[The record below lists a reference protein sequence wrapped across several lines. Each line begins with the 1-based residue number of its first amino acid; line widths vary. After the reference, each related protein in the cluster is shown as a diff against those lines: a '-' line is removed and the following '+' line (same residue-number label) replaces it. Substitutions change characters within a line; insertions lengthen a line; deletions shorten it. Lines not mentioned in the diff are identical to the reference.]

1 MKLEAENVKETEASA
16 ELIRELMADDARR
29 GSQLYKP
36 FAMLILVS
44 CLSFAAGC
52 FNSMRE
58 SDDDV
63 VESGSSSWSVELGV
77 GIRGV
82 CEIGMTEEEVLSR
95 CRFAYSDWKDDTA
108 HAEINQAFVWFPN
121 CGVYSFFSGK
131 HGGVR
136 KCGAVNIVFK
146 KPRVADIA
154 SEDEH
159 RNCSRVGIFSGT
171 IPRFESVDRISWDDI
186 FERYGKHKVK
196 AKMLLEYQGSEP
208 LLLGDFENYPCMIY
222 RKLGV
227 SFSGSSDE
235 VTSMQLFAPVQ

>member
-1 MKLEAENVKETEASA
+1 MKLETENVKETEASA

-52 FNSMRE
+52 FNSMPE
-58 SDDDV
+58 SGDDM
-63 VESGSSSWSVELGV
+63 VERGSSSWSVELGV

-95 CRFAYSDWKDDTA
+95 WRFAYSDWKDDAA
-108 HAEINQAFVWFPN
+108 HVEINQSFVWFPN

-131 HGGVR
+131 RGDVR
-136 KCGAVNIVFK
+136 KCVAVNIVFK
-146 KPRVADIA
+146 EPQFADTA
-154 SEDEH
+154 SEDVH
-159 RNCSRVGIFSGT
+159 RDCSRVGIFSGT
-171 IPRFESVDRISWDDI
+171 IPRFDPGERISWEAVL
-186 FERYGKHKVK
+186 ERYGKHKMT
-196 AKMLLEYQGSEP
+196 AKTLLEYQGVEP
-208 LLLGDFENYPCMIY
+208 LLLGGFDNFPCMIY

-235 VTSMQLFAPVQ
+235 VTEMQLFSPVQ

>member
-1 MKLEAENVKETEASA
+1 M
-16 ELIRELMADDARR
+16 
-29 GSQLYKP
+29 
-36 FAMLILVS
+36 
-44 CLSFAAGC
+44 
-52 FNSMRE
+52 
-58 SDDDV
+58 
-63 VESGSSSWSVELGV
+63 
-77 GIRGV
+77 
-82 CEIGMTEEEVLSR
+82 
-95 CRFAYSDWKDDTA
+95 
-108 HAEINQAFVWFPN
+108 
-121 CGVYSFFSGK
+121 
-131 HGGVR
+131 
-136 KCGAVNIVFK
+136 NIVFK

>member
-1 MKLEAENVKETEASA
+1 MKH
-16 ELIRELMADDARR
+16 
-29 GSQLYKP
+29 
-36 FAMLILVS
+36 FAKLILVS
-44 CLSFAAGC
+44 CLSLAAGC
-52 FNSMRE
+52 YNSMRE

-63 VESGSSSWSVELGV
+63 VESGSSSWSAELGV

-131 HGGVR
+131 RGGVR